1 MKERIATLE
10 REYYNATMIKDWVK
24 AKKLLAEITEL
35 ENKATFNYY
44 KNLKKFQNEI

>member
-10 REYYNATMIKDWVK
+10 KEYYNATMIKDWVK

-35 ENKATFNYY
+35 ENKTTFNYY
-44 KNLKKFQNEI
+44 KNLKKF